1 MFSTPWYDPRQMM
14 FQKAQSS
21 TSSTEDTPRVC
32 TQSMT
37 LPTCNFTTSPIGA
50 FKDFPMKPKL
60 LDRKRNGSPNVL
72 DTLRTYSLPPAPEFS
87 VFSTLRGP
95 IANLTA
101 SVDYLTWLGGG
112 SSHWNVLPPS
122 IK

>member
-1 MFSTPWYDPRQMM
+1 
-14 FQKAQSS
+14 
-21 TSSTEDTPRVC
+21 
-32 TQSMT
+32 
-37 LPTCNFTTSPIGA
+37 
-50 FKDFPMKPKL
+50 MKPKPL
-60 LDRKRNGSPNVL
+60 KRKRNGSPNVL